1 MARKDFDAYYLQLY
15 KQYNELKN
23 NLAEM
28 SQEVNEG
35 MMPPERMEQLKA
47 TIQPVK
53 NSFEML
59 SYVKYLLD
67 KPTRKSK
74 HEGYAKRNKNIL
86 KLSGNNTADDVVQ
99 RNQAV
104 LESLKQR

>member
-15 KQYNELKN
+15 KQYNDLKT

-47 TIQPVK
+47 TIQPIK

-74 HEGYAKRNKNIL
+74 HEGYTKRSKKTL
-86 KLSGNNTADDVVQ
+86 GVCGSNTAKDVIQ

>member
-35 MMPPERMEQLKA
+35 MIPPERMKQLTA

-74 HEGYAKRNKNIL
+74 HEGYVKRSKNIL
-86 KLSGNNTADDVVQ
+86 KMSGSNTADDVIQ
-99 RNQAV
+99 RNQTV